1 MNLSLSDI
9 KINEDV
15 IKNFLTNG
23 SSLKNFEN
31 LSSGETHV
39 PNFNKPGRNK
49 RTAFFTT
56 ENPAEM
62 DQIPASTDHCDSDK
76 ISFNRREMRK

>member
-9 KINEDV
+9 KINEEV
-15 IKNFLTNG
+15 IKNFMTNG
-23 SSLKNFEN
+23 SSTKNFDK
-31 LSSGETHV
+31 LSSEETHV
-39 PNFNKPGRNK
+39 PNFNRPGRNK

-56 ENPAEM
+56 EDQAEL
-62 DQIPASTDHCDSDK
+62 DHIPASTDHCDSDK